1 MMRNIFTIF
10 TAVSVCCLGLAVLVL
25 LPPELKIQLGKRTQ
39 RPVTEAE
46 PNSEFSEFYPDRSP
60 SGVKTG
66 RAAEVQ
72 ESSRSWHQGKI
83 TAQRM
88 GQTLES
94 QVEPV
99 AGGLVD
105 SPSVVVSPPQAG
117 YLKEERPA
125 EDFQSGAEFTAEIR
139 TETESRKEDMAAAPV
154 SGITA
159 AAVAAHTGVP
169 GLGNV
174 NVAVR
179 EQALEVVEVS
189 TALSNSTALSKQS
202 SAVAVPRQL
211 NTRTA
216 KTGNEFGGSLAPDD
230 GLLKQPPSEH
240 APADALPSAATVVTA
255 VDDLPVTDPEV
266 EVEAV
271 QNGQEAQVVSEDSQL
286 EFQVA
291 VESMAEPTATQEEF
305 SGSEPAV
312 SSEVVM
318 KSVPVVAESVE
329 QPSISGPEF
338 DEFPEETD
346 EEDLFAM
353 ELEKTGTGTAL
364 PAVSSGTQSDEVT
377 QAEQQVVK
385 AEPTQVASA
394 AAPRSENS
402 SSKKDCGE
410 GQIGEWNQ
418 ESVVDRR
425 TMSED
430 ADLGM
435 HLAET
440 PLSVVAGTVKGIAE
454 SPVAAAVVKSALLE
468 DATDSDRVEILFDVS
483 ELKSARGNVVTK
495 DSPAVSVVEE
505 ASFTSEES
513 LPNWVIPQRM
523 TVKGPRRVLVPE
535 LEFEEWVNHG
545 IPRGGPE
552 HGGTLV
558 RPFTPQAISPMR
570 LAVTRVRGSVEEA
583 FERIPR
589 LDFAM
594 SRLIPFRSDNSSEN
608 GAGKSSRSTTSTVA
622 SGTRSPRGKSRTHV
636 QPRPSFSQK
645 PVVSGGQE
653 ISPPGGIVQAGWSTD
668 ESAIAVPRRISPPT
682 AATGS
687 QTQPR
692 RMSPR

>member
-25 LPPELKIQLGKRTQ
+25 LPPELRIQLGKRTQ
-39 RPVTEAE
+39 RPVTEIA
-46 PNSEFSEFYPDRSP
+46 PNPEFSEFYPDRSP
-60 SGVKTG
+60 SGVSTA
-66 RAAEVQ
+66 RSPEVGK
-72 ESSRSWHQGKI
+72 SSPDWHQGKN

-88 GQTLES
+88 VQTLES
-94 QVEPV
+94 QVESV

-105 SPSVVVSPPQAG
+105 SPVAVVSPPQAG
-117 YLKEERPA
+117 DPNEGRLA
-125 EDFQSGAEFTAEIR
+125 EDFQSGSELTAEIR
-139 TETESRKEDMAAAPV
+139 TETESRKENLAAVPV

-159 AAVAAHTGVP
+159 AAVAARTAVAGS
-169 GLGNV
+169 GNM

-179 EQALEVVEVS
+179 EQALQVVEVS
-189 TALSNSTALSKQS
+189 AASSEHS

-211 NTRTA
+211 NPLSTRTA
-216 KTGNEFGGSLAPDD
+216 KTGNESGGAFAPDD
-230 GLLKQPPSEH
+230 GLMKQTLSEN
-240 APADALPSAATVVTA
+240 APANALPSAAA
-255 VDDLPVTDPEV
+255 VDEFPVTDPEV
-266 EVEAV
+266 EVEVV
-271 QNGQEAQVVSEDSQL
+271 QNGQEAHVEREDSRP

-291 VESMAEPTATQEEF
+291 VESMAEPAAAAPEF

-312 SSEVVM
+312 SSEVVV

-364 PAVSSGTQSDEVT
+364 PAVSSGTQSDVVT
-377 QAEQQVVK
+377 QAEQVAKAEEAQVV
-385 AEPTQVASA
+385 A
-394 AAPRSENS
+394 AVLRSENS

-418 ESVVDRR
+418 ESVRDRG

-440 PLSVVAGTVKGIAE
+440 PSSVVAGTVKGIAG
-454 SPVAAAVVKSALLE
+454 SPAAAAVVKSTSIE
-468 DATDSDRVEILFDVS
+468 DATDSDSVEILFDVS
-483 ELKSARGNVVTK
+483 ELTSARGNAVTNE
-495 DSPAVSVVEE
+495 SPAVSVVQE
-505 ASFTSEES
+505 ASSSEES
-513 LPNWVIPQRM
+513 LPSWDIPQRM

-545 IPRGGPE
+545 VPRGGPE

-558 RPFTPQAISPMR
+558 RPFTPQPISPMR
-570 LAVTRVRGSVEEA
+570 LAVSRVRGSVEEA

-589 LDFAM
+589 LDFAIP
-594 SRLIPFRSDNSSEN
+594 RLIPFRSENSSEN

-668 ESAIAVPRRISPPT
+668 ESEIAVPRRISPPT

-692 RMSPR
+692 RLSPR